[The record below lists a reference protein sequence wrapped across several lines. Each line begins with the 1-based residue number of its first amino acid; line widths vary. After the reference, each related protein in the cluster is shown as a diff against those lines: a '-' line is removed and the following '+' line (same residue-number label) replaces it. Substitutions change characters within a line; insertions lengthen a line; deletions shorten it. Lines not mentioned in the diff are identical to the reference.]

1 MTQISKQNLLV
12 LCKTLGINVPS
23 IKYKSKNELRQLI
36 KDYEDTKNTKVL
48 ATGKKIKH
56 IYHSA
61 DIHIRTLERH
71 NEYKGVFYNLVTYLK
86 EQPEIEDSI
95 FVICGDIFHN
105 RDRLISETI
114 ILFNN
119 FIEQLTSVLPVIMI
133 PGNHDIFS
141 HTDRMDTISGIV
153 NIKGYNNFYFLKYS
167 GFYYYNNI
175 NFVVSSLV
183 DNKFLGMRDIPK
195 NNTNEEM
202 INISLYHGSLSGS
215 KLDNDFTVPTSQGSS
230 ISIKDFSGFD
240 YTLLGD
246 IHKRQF
252 LTDNIAYP
260 GSLIQ
265 QNFKEEQKHG
275 IIHWNLETKQGKF
288 VDIDNEY
295 SYITLNIKNNE
306 ILDEKQYTKY
316 SRVKLIHSYTEEIDY
331 EKIRKDLSKKTSIIS
346 VSKEILNETLT
357 IQDQDGKK
365 CETEQCV
372 DIQTQLF
379 NKLIAK
385 NTPEQ
390 KQELT
395 KLHISYLEKYAY
407 TDKIQKNSVSW
418 YIKSLEFQNVYMYG
432 GDHIN
437 KLNFDDKKGIIG
449 ILQSNATGKSSIM
462 NIIMYTLFGHI
473 TKNKS
478 FLNRNIINKKS
489 NHYYIKMVI
498 RMGDSDYTI
507 YRKGKNKTRKDKS
520 LSMEEKIEFTVN
532 SDKMT
537 DTEIINL
544 TDTDKVTTQEK
555 IKATF
560 GLTDK
565 DLYILT
571 NVINYS
577 MYISLLSMTSSDI
590 SMVFSKL
597 FNLEHFKLMYSA
609 VLKDSKTCT
618 DKIKLLK
625 SKKEDLEKSITEFTP
640 DCTLQEINEQQ
651 TLNNKE
657 LEVIELKCAQI
668 IKQETLLKDSFIE
681 KPEYILEEEELRKQ
695 LKMNVNIKTSNS
707 PLTLNEI
714 NRKIKEIKIDP
725 EAQKILTYDSIDSLL
740 DKKNKI
746 TFHKVS
752 RPCTLSEYI
761 LAENFIK
768 SFNFGGELIFET
780 TKDGKIIINQEE
792 AQKFHNMY
800 NLFKDTNL
808 LKKYTDA
815 SLLIKEY
822 INYTELIKVNHEL
835 KKEQEIIDAQINY
848 NKFIELS
855 YLEQSK
861 LRLEILDKLN
871 TIDIY
876 KKNIEDIQAKKELQ
890 STRKTLE
897 TEKKEILQELKVLT
911 EKETKIKLYNEQ
923 QIKTKKKIS
932 EIDNELI
939 TLQSTENLYKIYK
952 SIINDKALPK
962 LILSNTIK
970 QVEREAN
977 KLIYSLAGLI
987 VNVTSN
993 TDAEL
998 DSTKWEIIIK
1008 KNNTLLGSEQVSGY
1022 ERFIINVGLKMALDK
1037 YKFYSGSSVFFI
1049 DEAFDCVSEENLDK
1063 IDQLFD
1069 YLKTYYRHIIIV
1081 SHNEELKKK
1090 IDYRINIDTDFVCSK
1105 VNF

>member
-1 MTQISKQNLLV
+1 MSKLSKQNLLI
-12 LCKTLGINVPS
+12 LCKTLGINVSS
-23 IKYKSKNELRQLI
+23 IKYKNKVQLRQII
-36 KDYEDTKNTKVL
+36 KEYEDTKNTKVL
-48 ATGKKIKH
+48 CTGKKIKH

-71 NEYKGVFYNLVTYLK
+71 KEYKGVFENLVDYLK
-86 EQPEIEDSI
+86 KQPEIEDSV

-119 FIEQLTSVLPVIMI
+119 FIENLTSVLPVIMI

-153 NIKGYNNFYFLKYS
+153 NIKGYSNFHFLKYS
-167 GFYYYNNI
+167 GIYCYHNI

-183 DNKFLGMRDIPK
+183 DNKFLGIQDVTK
-195 NNTNEEM
+195 NNVNEEM

-215 KLDNDFTVPTSQGSS
+215 KLDNDFTVPNNQGSS
-230 ISIKDFSGFD
+230 FSVKDFTGFD

-252 LTDNIAYP
+252 LSPNVAYP

-275 IIHWNLETKQGKF
+275 IIHWDLQTKQGKF
-288 VDIDNEY
+288 VDIPNEY
-295 SYITLNIKNNE
+295 SYITLNIINNK
-306 ILDEKQYTKY
+306 ISDTLQFTKY
-316 SRVKLIHSYTEEIDY
+316 SRVKLIHSYNEEINY
-331 EKIRKDLSKKTSIIS
+331 EKIIKDLSNNTSVIS
-346 VSKEILNETLT
+346 VSKEISNDPLQEEGSTVSEEAST
-357 IQDQDGKK
+357 
-365 CETEQCV
+365 

-379 NKLIAK
+379 NKLILK

-390 KQELT
+390 KDELT
-395 KLHISYLEKYAY
+395 KLHISYLQKFLD
-407 TDKIQKNSVSW
+407 TDKIQQNSVSW

-432 GDHIN
+432 NNHIN
-437 KLNFDDKKGIIG
+437 TLNFEDKKGIIG

-478 FLNRNIINKKS
+478 LLNRNIINKKS
-489 NHYYIKMVI
+489 NHYYIKMII
-498 RMGDSDYTI
+498 RMGDCDYTI

-520 LSMEEKIEFTVN
+520 LSMEEKIEFTVDEN
-532 SDKMT
+532 SLVV
-537 DTEIINL
+537 NL
-544 TDTDKVTTQEK
+544 TETDKVATQEK

-565 DLYILT
+565 DLYVLT

-590 SMVFSKL
+590 SLVFSKL
-597 FNLEHFKLMYSA
+597 FNLEHFKLIHSS
-609 VLKDSKTCT
+609 VLKESKVFT

-625 SKKEDLEKSITEFTP
+625 SKNEELQKSITEFTP
-640 DCTLQEINEQQ
+640 DCTLEEITDQQ
-651 TLNNKE
+651 TLKTKE
-657 LEVIELKCAQI
+657 LDVIELKCTQI
-668 IKQETLLKDSFIE
+668 IKEEASLSIDLFTDPPNFLEQEQDLK
-681 KPEYILEEEELRKQ
+681 KQ
-695 LKMNVNIKTSNS
+695 LNKLGSS
-707 PLTLNEI
+707 PSSGLTLNEI
-714 NRKIKEIKIDP
+714 NRKINQLNADVGNNIIFTDENLN
-725 EAQKILTYDSIDSLL
+725 ILI
-740 DKKNKI
+740 DKKNNI
-746 TFHKVS
+746 TFHKTA
-752 RPCTLSEYI
+752 RPCTVAEYTV
-761 LAENFIK
+761 AQSFIK
-768 SFNFGGELIFET
+768 NFNFGEKLIFEIS
-780 TKDGKIIINQEE
+780 KSGDIIIKKENTDH
-792 AQKFHNMY
+792 FNSMY
-800 NLFKDTNL
+800 KLFKNTEL
-808 LKKYTDA
+808 LKKYTDTA
-815 SLLIKEY
+815 ILIKEY
-822 INYTELIKVNHEL
+822 KQYLELTKINNEL
-835 KKEQEIIDAQINY
+835 KKEQEILTAKINY
-848 NKFIELS
+848 LNEQELIYLNKCKLTIEL
-855 YLEQSK
+855 
-861 LRLEILDKLN
+861 IDKLHI
-871 TIDIY
+871 IDTY
-876 KKNIEDIQAKKELQ
+876 NKNIKNMKVKKELQ
-890 STRKTLE
+890 CKRKLLE
-897 TEKKEILQELKVLT
+897 TEKKEILQQIKVLT

-923 QIKTKKKIS
+923 RTITKKKV
-932 EIDNELI
+932 IDIKKELSL
-939 TLQSTENLYKIYK
+939 LQSKEAIYKIYK
-952 SIINDKALPK
+952 GIINDKTLPK
-962 LILSNTIK
+962 MILSNTIK

-993 TDAEL
+993 TDNENESEYF
-998 DSTKWEIIIK
+998 STKWEIVIK

-1022 ERFIINVGLKMALDK
+1022 ERFIINAGLKMALDK
-1037 YKFYSGSSVFFI
+1037 YKFYSGSNVFFI

-1090 IDYRINIDTDFVCSK
+1090 IDYRINIDTDFVCSQ

>member
-1 MTQISKQNLLV
+1 MSQLSKQTLLV

-23 IKYKSKNELRQLI
+23 IKYKSKEQLKKII

-48 ATGKKIKH
+48 CTGKKVKH

-71 NEYKGVFYNLVTYLK
+71 NEYKGVFENLVNYLK
-86 EQPEIEDSI
+86 QQPEIEDSV

-114 ILFNN
+114 ILFNS
-119 FIEQLTSVLPVIMI
+119 FIEKLTAVLPVIMI

-153 NIKGYNNFYFLKYS
+153 NIRGYNNFYFLKYS
-167 GFYYYNNI
+167 GIYCYHNI

-183 DNKFLGMRDIPK
+183 DNKLLRINDIQK
-195 NNTNEEM
+195 SEL
-202 INISLYHGSLSGS
+202 INIALYHGSLSGS
-215 KLDNDFTVPTSQGSS
+215 KLDNDFTVPSDS
-230 ISIKDFSGFD
+230 INNVSIKDFAGFD

-252 LTDNIAYP
+252 LTPDIAYP

-265 QNFKEEQKHG
+265 QNFKEEQSHG

-288 VDIDNEY
+288 VDIPNDY
-295 SYITLNIKNNE
+295 SYITLKVSCNEIQNNE
-306 ILDEKQYTKY
+306 IVNFTKY
-316 SRVKLIHSYTEEIDY
+316 SRVKLIHSYNEDINY
-331 EKIRKDLSKKTSIIS
+331 EKIKKDISKNTNVLSI
-346 VSKEILNETLT
+346 SKEILNE
-357 IQDQDGKK
+357 ISS
-365 CETEQCV
+365 TEDISNSTPV

-379 NKLIAK
+379 NKLISK
-385 NTPEQ
+385 YNCEQ
-390 KQELT
+390 KESLT
-395 KLHISYLEKYAY
+395 KLHIEYLEKFVEKD
-407 TDKIQKNSVSW
+407 TLQQNSVSW
-418 YIKSLEFQNVYMYG
+418 YITSLEFQNVYMYG
-432 GDHIN
+432 EDHVN
-437 KLNFDDKKGIIG
+437 TLNFEDKQGVIG
-449 ILQSNATGKSSIM
+449 ILQSNAAGKSSIM
-462 NIIMYTLFGHI
+462 NVIMYTLFGHI

-498 RMGDSDYTI
+498 KMGDTYYTI

-520 LSMEEKIEFTVN
+520 LSMEEKIEFTCVEN
-532 SDKMT
+532 SVVT
-537 DTEIINL
+537 NL
-544 TDTDKVTTQEK
+544 TETDKVTTQEK

-565 DLYILT
+565 ELYTLT
-571 NVINYS
+571 NVVNYS
-577 MYISLLSMTSSDI
+577 MYISLLNMTSSDI
-590 SMVFSKL
+590 SLVFSKL
-597 FNLEHFKLMYSA
+597 FNLEHFKQMNTNL
-609 VLKDSKTCT
+609 LKETKTVT
-618 DKIKLLK
+618 DKIKMLK
-625 SKKEDLEKSITEFTP
+625 SKKEELEKILTETVP
-640 DCTLQEINEQQ
+640 NYTLQEITDQQ
-651 TLNNKE
+651 TLKNKE

-668 IKQETLLKDSFIE
+668 IKQEALLKDSFIE

-695 LKMNVNIKTSNS
+695 LKMNVQIKTSNS
-707 PLTLNEI
+707 CLTLNEI

-725 EAQKILTYDSIDSLL
+725 EAKKISTFESLDSLL
-740 DKKNKI
+740 EKKNKI
-746 TFHKVS
+746 TFHKVL
-752 RPCTLSEYI
+752 RPCTGSEYI
-761 LAENFIK
+761 VAEKFIK
-768 SFNFGGELIFET
+768 SFNFGGELLFET
-780 TKDGKIIINQEE
+780 TKDGEIIIKQEE

-808 LKKYTDA
+808 LKKYTDT
-815 SLLIKEY
+815 SLLVKEY
-822 INYTELIKVNHEL
+822 INYTELIKVNNEL
-835 KKEQEIIDAQINY
+835 KKEQERIDAQINY
-848 NKFIELS
+848 YKFIELS
-855 YLEQSK
+855 DLENCK

-871 TIDIY
+871 TIDTY
-876 KKNIEDIQAKKELQ
+876 KKNIEDLQAKKELQ

-923 QIKTKKKIS
+923 QINTHKKIS

-939 TLQSTENLYKIYK
+939 TLHSTENLYKIYK

-987 VNVTSN
+987 VNITTEN
-993 TDAEL
+993 EIDT
-998 DSTKWEIIIK
+998 TKWEIIIK

-1022 ERFIINVGLKMALDK
+1022 ERFVINVGLKMALDK
-1037 YKFYSGSSVFFI
+1037 YKFYSGSRIFFI

-1069 YLKTYYRHIIIV
+1069 YLKTYYKHILII

-1090 IDYRINIDTDFVCSK
+1090 IDYRINIETDFVCSK

>member
-1 MTQISKQNLLV
+1 MVNLSKQNLLI

-23 IKYKSKNELRQLI
+23 IKYKSKVQLRQII

-48 ATGKKIKH
+48 CSGKKIKH

-71 NEYKGVFYNLVTYLK
+71 KEYKGVFENLVNYLK
-86 EQPEIEDSI
+86 DRPEIEDSV
-95 FVICGDIFHN
+95 FVLCGDIFHN

-119 FIEQLTSVLPVIMI
+119 FIENLTSVLPVIMI

-153 NIKGYNNFYFLKYS
+153 NIKGYNNFHFLKYS
-167 GFYYYNNI
+167 GIYCYNNI

-183 DNKFLGMRDIPK
+183 DNKFLGIQDVTK
-195 NNTNEEM
+195 NEDM

-215 KLDNDFTVPTSQGSS
+215 KLDNDFTVPNNQGSS
-230 ISIKDFSGFD
+230 FSVKDFSGFD

-252 LTDNIAYP
+252 LTPNVAYP

-265 QNFKEEQKHG
+265 QNFKEENKHG
-275 IIHWNLETKQGKF
+275 IIHWDLETKEGKF
-288 VDIDNEY
+288 VDIPNEY

-306 ILDEKQYTKY
+306 ISDTLQFTKY
-316 SRVKLIHSYTEEIDY
+316 SRVKLIHSYNEEINY
-331 EKIRKDLSKKTSIIS
+331 EKIIKDLSNSTSVIS
-346 VSKEILNETLT
+346 VSKEISNESLQEERNTT
-357 IQDQDGKK
+357 VSEKAS
-365 CETEQCV
+365 T

-395 KLHISYLEKYAY
+395 KLHISYLEKFLD
-407 TDKIQKNSVSW
+407 TDKIQQNSVSW

-432 GDHIN
+432 SDHIN
-437 KLNFDDKKGIIG
+437 TLNFEDKKGIIG

-478 FLNRNIINKKS
+478 LLNRNIINKKS

-498 RMGDSDYTI
+498 RMGNKDYTI

-520 LSMEEKIEFTVN
+520 LSMEEKLEFTVDEI
-532 SDKMT
+532 SS
-537 DTEIINL
+537 TEIKYVNL
-544 TDTDKVTTQEK
+544 TETDKVTTQEK
-555 IKATF
+555 IKGTF

-565 DLYILT
+565 DLYALT

-590 SMVFSKL
+590 SLVFSKL
-597 FNLEHFKLMYSA
+597 FNLEHFKIINSS
-609 VLKDSKTCT
+609 VLKETKVST

-625 SKKEDLEKSITEFTP
+625 SKNEELEKSITEFTP
-640 DCTLQEINEQQ
+640 DCSLEDITEQQ
-651 TLNNKE
+651 SLKTKE
-657 LEVIELKCAQI
+657 LEVIELKYIQLIKEESGI
-668 IKQETLLKDSFIE
+668 ITDLITDPPKF
-681 KPEYILEEEELRKQ
+681 LEDEQDLRKQ
-695 LKMNVNIKTSNS
+695 LETINVVVDLS
-707 PLTLNEI
+707 LNEI
-714 NRKIKEIKIDP
+714 NKRIKQLNTIVDGNTMFTEENINT
-725 EAQKILTYDSIDSLL
+725 LTE
-740 DKKNKI
+740 KKNKI
-746 TFHKVS
+746 IFHKTV
-752 RPCTLSEYI
+752 RPCTVSEYNV
-761 LAENFIK
+761 AQNFIEN
-768 SFNFGGELIFET
+768 FNFGEKLIFEN
-780 TKDGKIIINQEE
+780 TKSGDIIIKKENVEH
-792 AQKFHNMY
+792 FNGMY
-800 NLFKDTNL
+800 NLFKDTEL
-808 LKKYTDA
+808 LKKYTDTYI
-815 SLLIKEY
+815 LIKEY
-822 INYTELIKVNHEL
+822 KQYLELTKINNEL
-835 KKEQEIIDAQINY
+835 KKEQEILSAKINY
-848 NKFIELS
+848 LNKQELS
-855 YLEQSK
+855 QLKNCK
-861 LRLEILDKLN
+861 LKIEVIEK
-871 TIDIY
+871 IDIIDSY
-876 KKNIEDIQAKKELQ
+876 KKNIDNIKAKKELQ
-890 STRKTLE
+890 GKRKLLE
-897 TEKKEILQELKVLT
+897 KEKKEILENIKALT
-911 EKETKIKLYNEQ
+911 EKETKVKLYVEQ
-923 QIKTKKKIS
+923 QTITKKKV
-932 EIDNELI
+932 IDIKKELSL
-939 TLQSTENLYKIYK
+939 LQHKESIYKIYK
-952 SIINDKALPK
+952 GIINDKSLPK
-962 LILSNTIK
+962 MILSNTIK

-993 TDAEL
+993 TDNENESEYA
-998 DSTKWEIIIK
+998 STKWEIIIK

-1022 ERFIINVGLKMALDK
+1022 ERFIINAGLKMALDK

-1069 YLKTYYRHIIIV
+1069 YLKTYYKHIIIV